1 MKERRT
7 EFKAVRVS
15 RWKKKRKKETRACE
29 RGNGIAAKVVA
40 EF

>member
-1 MKERRT
+1 MKERT

-15 RWKKKRKKETRACE
+15 RWKKKKKKETRACE
-29 RGNGIAAKVVA
+29 RGNRIAAKVVA

>member
-1 MKERRT
+1 MKERRS

-15 RWKKKRKKETRACE
+15 RQKKKKRACE
-29 RGNGIAAKVVA
+29 IGNGIAAKVAA

>member
-1 MKERRT
+1 MKERRS

-15 RWKKKRKKETRACE
+15 RQKKKKKKRRACE
-29 RGNGIAAKVVA
+29 IRNGIAAKVAA